1 MEISGPKRT
10 LPLDLHITACSLA
23 LHRHVCCHTTK
34 SPLHSNQW
42 GLAYELTHVT
52 LDTLH
57 TVSTCARRKVTQYDT
72 WHTYNALLKALVVL
86 HGLVSLDNG
95 VNKVIGEHKWYTLS
109 LHTKLALKVAQKV
122 SKVNVQQ
129 LQQLNMTPSQGKE
142 HNSTSCRAPWQNM

>member
-1 MEISGPKRT
+1 M
-10 LPLDLHITACSLA
+10 HITACSLA
-23 LHRHVCCHTTK
+23 LHACCHTTK

-42 GLAYELTHVT
+42 GLAHELTRVR

-57 TVSTCARRKVTQYDT
+57 TVLTHAGIKVIQYDT
-72 WHTYNALLKALVVL
+72 RHTYNALLKALVVL

-95 VNKVIGEHKWYTLS
+95 VNEVIGEHEWHTLP

-129 LQQLNMTPSQGKE
+129 LQQLDMSPTQSREG
-142 HNSTSCRAPWQNM
+142 T